1 MEVELSICWSLY
13 NLWIYLNTRVYTH
26 IYIEHAYSLWLGTRA
41 HKSGII
47 TTYRMQS
54 ESRAGKMHTRT
65 LWADE
70 WNKKKT
76 KRSRRK
82 QRMHVHVQRA
92 TRTCFRLCEC
102 VCCWGHRSGRI
113 AKRVTRMKCLARA
126 NTIYIRLSNFVPIF
140 VLTLNVSSDSTYGD
154 LRTCVR
160 GEEVRLYILVATP
173 TYYKLY
179 CPWLLSK

>member
-1 MEVELSICWSLY
+1 M
-13 NLWIYLNTRVYTH
+13 
-26 IYIEHAYSLWLGTRA
+26 
-41 HKSGII
+41 
-47 TTYRMQS
+47 
-54 ESRAGKMHTRT
+54 RT
-65 LWADE
+65 LFGSAHE
-70 WNKKKT
+70 RTKVESLPRIACRASPEPARCTRERCERMSETKKKT